1 MCWSNTLAHQIFF
14 LRNLCLVFPAGYT
27 QTQYLYIYTH
37 TYPKQLQYLYA
48 WRSTWFY
55 IFYRYERC
63 CPAHHPH
70 LHFHILLFLL
80 RSSKMSK
87 WSTIS
92 KCIQVSSN
100 SGSTGLSDANA
111 AYSRFS
117 FNQNQCIFLAFGA
130 WFVNALKWS
139 RWSRWDALQKN
150 EKRQS

>member
-70 LHFHILLFLL
+70 LHLHILLFLL

-92 KCIQVSSN
+92 IPGILFAWHPWVPNFILCYFYCADFAK
-100 SGSTGLSDANA
+100 
-111 AYSRFS
+111 F
-117 FNQNQCIFLAFGA
+117 FLVKMEDFIYDFFPVFPTWLGTYD
-130 WFVNALKWS
+130 FI
-139 RWSRWDALQKN
+139 QKN
-150 EKRQS
+150 ILV